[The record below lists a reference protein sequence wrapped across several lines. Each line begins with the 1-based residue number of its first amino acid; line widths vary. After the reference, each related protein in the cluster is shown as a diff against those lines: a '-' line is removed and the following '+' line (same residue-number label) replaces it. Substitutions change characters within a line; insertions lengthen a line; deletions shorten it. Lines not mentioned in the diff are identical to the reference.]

1 MNILVTGGAGFIG
14 SHIVDAYISL
24 GHNVTVVDNLSTGD
38 ISNVNPKAEFLKLD
52 INDPEISTII
62 EKRNFDVINHHA
74 AQIDVRIS
82 VDNPVFDAQT
92 NILGSVRLYN
102 SAVRSKVK
110 KIIFASSGG
119 TVYGE
124 QIYYPANE
132 EHPLNPCSP
141 YGISK
146 LTNELYLSFFQKVY
160 GTQFVALRYSNV
172 YGPRQNPKGEAGVV
186 AIFTSKLLKGVQ
198 PIIHGDGTATRDY
211 VFISDVIRANVLS
224 LNENVNG
231 IFNISTGIET
241 DVNTIF
247 KKIKGIIN
255 SDLDAIHGP
264 PKPGEILRSCLSY
277 EKFQRL
283 TGWKPEINL
292 DHGLELTVEFFRNS

>member
-1 MNILVTGGAGFIG
+1 MKILVTGGAGFIG

-24 GHNVTVVDNLSTGD
+24 GHHVAVVDNLSTGD
-38 ISNVNPKAEFLKLD
+38 ISNVNPKAEFLQLD
-52 INDPEISTII
+52 INDPKISII
-62 EKRNFDVINHHA
+62 VENGNFDVINHHA

-82 VDNPVFDAQT
+82 VDDPVFDAQN
-92 NILGSVRLYN
+92 NILGSLRLYS

-124 QIYYPANE
+124 QQYYPANE

-160 GTQFVALRYSNV
+160 GIQFVAFRYSNV
-172 YGPRQNPKGEAGVV
+172 YGPRQNPNGEAGVI
-186 AIFTSKLLKGVQ
+186 AIFSSKLLKGVQ
-198 PIIHGDGTATRDY
+198 PIIYGDGTATRDY
-211 VFISDVIRANVLS
+211 VYITDVIRANVLS
-224 LNENVNG
+224 LNDKVNG
-231 IFNISTGIET
+231 IFNISTGVET
-241 DVNTIF
+241 DVNTIY
-247 KKIKGIIN
+247 KKLKEIIK

-264 PKPGEILRSCLSY
+264 AKPGEIQRSCLSY

-283 TGWKPEINL
+283 TGWEPEIDL
-292 DHGLELTVEFFRNS
+292 DRGLQLTVDFFRNA

>member
-1 MNILVTGGAGFIG
+1 MKILVTGGAGFIG

-24 GHNVTVVDNLSTGD
+24 GHYVTVVDNLSTGD
-38 ISNVNPKAEFLKLD
+38 ISNVNPKAEFLQLD
-52 INDPEISTII
+52 INDPKISIII
-62 EKRNFDVINHHA
+62 ENGNFDVINHHA

-82 VDNPVFDAQT
+82 VDDPVFDAQN
-92 NILGSVRLYN
+92 NILGSLRLYN

-124 QIYYPANE
+124 QQYYPANE

-160 GTQFVALRYSNV
+160 GIQFVAFRYSNV
-172 YGPRQNPKGEAGVV
+172 YGPRQNPNGEAGVI
-186 AIFTSKLLKGVQ
+186 AIFSSKLLKGVQ
-198 PIIHGDGTATRDY
+198 PVIYGDGTATRDY
-211 VFISDVIRANVLS
+211 VYITDVIRANVLS
-224 LNENVNG
+224 LNDKVNG
-231 IFNISTGIET
+231 IFNISTGVET
-241 DVNTIF
+241 DVNTIY
-247 KKIKGIIN
+247 KKLKEIIK

-264 PKPGEILRSCLSY
+264 AKPGEIQRSCLSY
-277 EKFQRL
+277 EKFHRL
-283 TGWKPEINL
+283 TGWEPEIDL
-292 DHGLELTVEFFRNS
+292 DRGLQLTVDFFRNA